1 MSRLLIFLNV
11 TPNNLEP
18 MYHVT
23 SQTTCSHHAKYQG
36 VQQIFHSKHIE
47 IYQTL
52 ILRIIHGMLMG
63 NDVYI
68 SVSCKIHSKKL
79 GGNVLHFKCRLC
91 CVV

>member
-11 TPNNLEP
+11 TTNSLETTC

-23 SQTTCSHHAKYQG
+23 SQTTCSHHTKYEV
-36 VQQIFHSKHIE
+36 VQQIFHSQFIE

-52 ILRIIHGMLMG
+52 ILRIVHGMLMG

-68 SVSCKIHSKKL
+68 SVSYKIHSKKL
-79 GGNVLHFKCRLC
+79 GGNVLNFK
-91 CVV
+91 